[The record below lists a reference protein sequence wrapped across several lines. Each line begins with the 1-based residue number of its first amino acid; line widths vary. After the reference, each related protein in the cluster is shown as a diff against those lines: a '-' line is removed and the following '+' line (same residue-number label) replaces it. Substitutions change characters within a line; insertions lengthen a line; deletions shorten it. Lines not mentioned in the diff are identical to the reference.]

1 MSKISVIIPVYN
13 TGKYLK
19 RCVDSIINQT
29 HKDLDIIIVDDGS
42 LPETAGICDSIAE
55 SDSRIRVFH
64 KENQGVSVARNFG
77 LTQVQGKFVGFV
89 DSDDWIEPEMYE
101 NLLYK
106 IEISGADVVF
116 CDAVTIWDN
125 GRKEQDTF
133 INLPTSQGLQHNDI
147 TPEILIEMAGS
158 VWRGLYRSKIIDN
171 IRFPEGLKF
180 SEDRYFNLQ
189 VLSKTNKI
197 YYLKETFY
205 CRYMRNDSCVN
216 TYHPDAVSVTC
227 KGFDMMA
234 EYASRHFGNIYSEE
248 YRRKELVSFIGILYG
263 VLHCGKGIRGCFQ
276 EFKKVA
282 SLPFLHELIRK
293 YGTSDI
299 RLRLVRYR
307 FYFFLFVLIYV
318 HDNVRRLIH
327 ESI

>member
-1 MSKISVIIPVYN
+1 MLVEMVKISVIIPVYN

-19 RCVDSIINQT
+19 RCVDSVINQT
-29 HKDLDIIIVDDGS
+29 HKNLDIIIVDDGS
-42 LPETAGICDSIAE
+42 SPETAGICDLIAE

-64 KENQGVSVARNFG
+64 KENEGVSAARNFG
-77 LTQVQGKFVGFV
+77 LTHVQGSFVGFV
-89 DSDDWIEPEMYE
+89 DSDDWIEPKMYE
-101 NLLYK
+101 TLLYR
-106 IEISGADVVF
+106 IEKFAADVVY
-116 CDAVTIWDN
+116 CDARTIWDDGN
-125 GRKEQDTF
+125 NEPDTF
-133 INLPTSQGLQHNDI
+133 ISIAHSKELQRKDI
-147 TPEILIEMAGS
+147 TPEMLCEMAGS
-158 VWRGLYRSKIIDN
+158 VCRGLYSSKIIDN

-234 EYASRHFGNIYSEE
+234 EYASRHFGNMYSEE

-293 YGTSDI
+293 YGASDI
-299 RLRLVRYR
+299 RLQLVRYR
-307 FYFFLFVLIYV
+307 CYSLLFFLIF
-318 HDNVRRLIH
+318 IH
-327 ESI
+327 NQVK